1 MTTHLKG
8 ELIQLYTIF
17 SDAVS
22 TTYMYHTRL
31 KHAKDYSK
39 VFGVWIALKSLDEV
53 LKTHWNSMRF
63 QKIFFP

>member
-8 ELIQLYTIF
+8 ELIQLYTVF

-39 VFGVWIALKSLDEV
+39 IFGV
-53 LKTHWNSMRF
+53 
-63 QKIFFP
+63 